1 MENNNVNVEVK
12 ETEKKLSWKEKR
24 LAKRKA
30 EFERRQNMT
39 FEELEFE
46 KKQKI
51 KKTILLVT
59 GFGAATGAAYAAGK
73 AAAGNYYAEA
83 LEAVNSKPEPEIKT
97 ADVPQIMQSAPE
109 QEWTGN
115 INYTTAPSVDVDL

>member
-1 MENNNVNVEVK
+1 MENNNVNVEVN

-24 LAKRKA
+24 LAKKKA
-30 EFERRQNMT
+30 EFERRQKMT

-83 LEAVNSKPEPEIKT
+83 LEAATAKPEPEIKT

-109 QEWTGN
+109 QEWSDT